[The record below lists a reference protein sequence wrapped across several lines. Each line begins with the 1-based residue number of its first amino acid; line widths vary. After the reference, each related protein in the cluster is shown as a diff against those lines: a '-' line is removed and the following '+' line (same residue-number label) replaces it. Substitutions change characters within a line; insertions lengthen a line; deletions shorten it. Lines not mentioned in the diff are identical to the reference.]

1 MLTSFPSQPTTTR
14 VVNMRRIWVKIHR
27 WVALSVGWI
36 LSLVG
41 MLGAI
46 LILAQPLDKWMH
58 PELFKA
64 EVENSAAAISAT
76 QVTLEE
82 MRKQLIS
89 EFGNKSNFTLRPPR
103 VAGDTYWVIVRG
115 EPWSGTVYLNPT
127 TGREQGRRGEYDG
140 FVNFTFKLHSALL
153 LKDTGK
159 AILAWI
165 SLAYLI
171 LLISGLILW
180 WPKRWPPSLRI
191 ELSKG
196 LLRGLFDMHRIGGAV
211 LGLLIAL
218 SVATGA
224 YMAWRPLGQFVTTLS
239 GSEVIKPPV
248 LSKEEAAKPAI
259 VTLDQLVAR
268 GRAVFPTDPITYVQ
282 LSAKPTQPV
291 RLRLLL
297 ADDPHPNGLTSV
309 YLHPKTGEVLAAY
322 RWDQLDPGAR
332 AFSFVYPLHTGELGG
347 IALEALTFLSG
358 LALGMLGI
366 TGIWLWL
373 RRRR

>member
-1 MLTSFPSQPTTTR
+1 
-14 VVNMRRIWVKIHR
+14 MRRIWVKIHR

-41 MLGAI
+41 VLGAI

-82 MRKQLIS
+82 MRKQLIG
-89 EFGNKSNFTLRPPR
+89 EFGNKSSFTLRPPR